1 MKVDLKDF
9 ELLPLSPYAG
19 KFVGYEIGKG
29 KLSLGLAY
37 NVAHRKLDARN
48 HVIVDQL
55 TFGSKVAS
63 PDATNLPVRLAVAI
77 LKDRHGVIDLD
88 VPISGSLDDP
98 NFRFGRALL
107 KVVGDLL
114 LKAVTAPFS
123 LIASAFG
130 GGDQLSQVEFPAG
143 LAGLEGPA
151 REKIKTLARALQ
163 ERPEL
168 SFEIEGAAD
177 PARDRDGLRRD
188 IYDRKLKAQKLA
200 ALVEAGGTARSADEL
215 SIDAAERT
223 QLLEAAYKAE
233 TFPKPR
239 NALGINKSLPPTE
252 KERLILASI
261 RVENDDL
268 RALALKRATVVK
280 AALTRLGPGGAAR
293 LFLVSPRL
301 VSPGNRVEFKL
312 KQE

>member
-19 KFVGYEIGKG
+19 KYVGYEIAKG
-29 KLSLGLAY
+29 KLTLALEY
-37 NVAHRKLDARN
+37 NVAQRKLDAKN

-55 TFGSKVAS
+55 TFGGKVAS
-63 PDATNLPVRLAVAI
+63 PDATKLPVRLAVAI

-88 VPISGSLDDP
+88 VPVSGSLDDP
-98 NFRFGRALL
+98 NFRFGHALL

-143 LAGLEGPA
+143 LAGLEAPA
-151 REKIKTLARALQ
+151 REKIKILAKALQ

-177 PARDRDGLRRD
+177 PTRDRDGLRRD
-188 IYDRKLKAQKLA
+188 IYDRKLKVQKLA
-200 ALVEAGGTARSADEL
+200 TLVEAGGTARSADEL
-215 SIDAAERT
+215 SIDAAERPR
-223 QLLEAAYKAE
+223 LLEAAYKAE
-233 TFPKPR
+233 AFPKPR
-239 NALGINKSLPPTE
+239 NALGLNKSLPPAEME
-252 KERLILASI
+252 KMILANI

-268 RALALKRATVVK
+268 RALALRRATAVK
-280 AALTRLGPGGAAR
+280 AALTKLGSGDAAR

-312 KQE
+312 KKE